1 MDHRIKL
8 ARDHFGI
15 QTPEDWQEIRPEWIR
30 QVDGVGP
37 RTLDLI
43 RLYLAARGLTLKDD
57 ATPAFWQKNLQTAT
71 IGGQIALSD
80 NAITTE
86 FTILIDQQEKHPWAF
101 QGFMRNERPLIVPHR
116 WKSLGPSHGDYSV
129 AGCEGIVHV
138 ERKSIGDALGTFLSH
153 GDRRDRWINTL
164 EFLAEI
170 DHGDV
175 VIEGTVGQCLAAIVS
190 RGSRS
195 RTALCREFLG
205 SVRSW
210 SHRYSLNFWFLDD
223 RRMAEGFAF
232 GLLERGWKYATEM
245 KSHKPTDNDAAV
257 ASIS

>member
-1 MDHRIKL
+1 MDHRIKI

-57 ATPAFWQKNLQTAT
+57 GTPAFWQKNLQTAT

-101 QGFMRNERPLIVPHR
+101 QGLQRDDKPMIVPTR
-116 WKSLGPSHGDYSV
+116 FASLGPSHGDYTV
-129 AGCEGIVHV
+129 AGCESWVHV
-138 ERKSIGDALGTFLSH
+138 ERKSVPDALGTFLSH
-153 GDRRDRWINTL
+153 GDRRDRWIRTL
-164 EFLAEI
+164 DFLAEI
-170 DHGDV
+170 PQGDV
-175 VIEGTVGQCLAAIVS
+175 VIEGTIGQCIAEIRP

-195 RTALCREFLG
+195 LTALRREFIG

-210 SHRYSLNFWFLDD
+210 SHRYDLNFWFLDN
-223 RRMAEGFAF
+223 RRLAEGWAF
-232 GLLERGWKYATEM
+232 GLLERGWKYCNEL
-245 KSHKPTDNDAAV
+245 KSPPQSSVESV
-257 ASIS
+257 ASLF